1 MSAAPESHPS
11 REELVAFGQGKLD
24 DKAHQ
29 RIEQHLEGC
38 DHCCKFLSG
47 IPIGPIAEALRD
59 SDLDELTRQSEMGDI
74 DQQDDLV
81 GETIKYF
88 GEYELL
94 AEIARGG
101 MGVVFKARQSRLN
114 RIVALKMILDRA
126 FARKSDIK
134 RFHVEAE
141 AAAQLQHP
149 NIVPIYEVGEHSG
162 QHYFS
167 MGFVDGESLSSRIAR
182 DPLPPSDAA
191 RLVELV
197 ATAVQYAHEQGVI
210 HRDLKPANILLDK
223 AGQPYVSD
231 FGLAKRLQVE
241 SSLTTAGQVM
251 GTPGYMPPEQAT
263 GNIELVAESA
273 DVYGLGAILYASLTG
288 RPPFQADNP
297 VDTLSQV
304 VEREPVSPRLLNPS
318 VSRDLETICLK
329 CLEKDR
335 RKRYSSAGNLATE
348 LRRYLDGRP
357 ILARPI
363 GRMARS
369 WRWCCRK
376 PAVAFLVFL
385 LSTSVLAGTAVST
398 YFAIRENERAK
409 NESTLRGIAETRE
422 QEANEAKSTAQQETA
437 RTKVALKDAER
448 SAYFN
453 CITATYLEWQANN
466 PLRARELLNS
476 CPDRFQFWSELHNWE
491 WDYLQ
496 SLCNAEELTLNG
508 HTDWVM
514 SVAFATDGDHLA
526 SCGRDGTV
534 RIWNLAYQQTEFEL
548 AAHEGS
554 TTSVAFQPDS
564 HLLATCGHDGFVRL
578 WNAST
583 GELSQE
589 LGSHD
594 GQGECVTFSSDGRL
608 LASAARD
615 RSINIWDPDS
625 GELLNSFQQPFA
637 HVYRVAFSP
646 DGNKLAAV
654 AGGSP
659 DIGGKVFVF
668 DTKSGEILQTLHGHT
683 SLTTSVGYSSTGEQI
698 AAGSHDGTV
707 RVWDAASGEETLT
720 FQGHEDY
727 ISGLAFSL
735 DGKRIATASSDFQG
749 GGSRGSGEVKIWST
763 GDGRELL
770 TLRGHTERV
779 RQIAFSPDGTQ
790 LATAGY
796 DGTVRVWDSTQQ
808 DQSQRL
814 QLANETI
821 NDVATHPNQPIAVST
836 SRRPQVWDLRSTSET
851 ARFAGHDDFTYRVA
865 FHPEGE
871 LIASCTKRGQVK
883 LWDGQTGEELFSI
896 GGGDAEIEDLCIH
909 PDGKRIVIAL
919 NNQSVQMWNVNT
931 NQVERTIR
939 IVDNDVISLAI
950 DPGGEHLAVGLHNG
964 SLQVL
969 SLANGEFLREL
980 TGHRGSIRRL
990 CFSNHGRWLA
1000 TASLDQTAI
1009 IWEWPSGKPLHT
1021 LRGHT
1026 RNINDLAFNPDDSR
1040 LVTASRDETL
1050 RLWDTVTGDSVLTLR
1065 GHEEGVLSV
1074 DFSADGRSIISGG
1087 YGGLNFWTANPR

>member
-1 MSAAPESHPS
+1 MPTAPESHPS
-11 REELVAFGQGKLD
+11 RRELVAFGQGKLD
-24 DKAHQ
+24 DQAHQ
-29 RIEQHLEGC
+29 RIEQHIEGC
-38 DHCCKFLSG
+38 DQCCQDLSE
-47 IPIGPIAEALRD
+47 IPSGAIAEALRD
-59 SDLDELTRQSEMGDI
+59 SDVDDLTRQAEI
-74 DQQDDLV
+74 RELDQQADQL
-81 GETIKYF
+81 GETISYF

-94 AEIARGG
+94 AEVARGG
-101 MGVVFKARQSRLN
+101 MGIVFKARQSRLN
-114 RIVALKMILDRA
+114 RIVALKMILGRA

-134 RFHVEAE
+134 RFHLEAE

-149 NIVPIYEVGEHSG
+149 HIVPIYEVGEHCG

-197 ATAVQYAHEQGVI
+197 ATAVQYAHERGVI

-231 FGLAKRLQVE
+231 FGLAKQLRVE

-263 GNIELVAESA
+263 GNVDQVTESA
-273 DVYGLGAILYASLTG
+273 DVYGLGAVLYASLTG

-318 VSRDLETICLK
+318 VSKDLETICLK

-335 RKRYSSAGNLATE
+335 RKRYPSAGDLAAE

-357 ILARPI
+357 ILARSI

-369 WRWCCRK
+369 WRWCRRK

-385 LSTSVLAGTAVST
+385 FSTSVLAGTAVST
-398 YFAIRENERAK
+398 YFAFKANERAK
-409 NESTLRGIAETRE
+409 SESALRGIAEQRE
-422 QEANEAKSTAQQETA
+422 QEANEARTTAQQETT

-466 PLRARELLNS
+466 PQRARELLNS
-476 CPDRFQFWSELHNWE
+476 CPERFQFWSELRNWE

-496 SLCNAEELTLNG
+496 SLCNAEDLTLDG

-514 SVAFATDGDHLA
+514 SVAFATNGDLLA
-526 SCGRDGTV
+526 SCSRDGTV
-534 RIWNLAYQQTEFEL
+534 RIWNLGTQQTEFEL
-548 AAHEGS
+548 AAHQGS
-554 TTSVAFQPDS
+554 ATSVAFHPDS
-564 HLLATCGHDGFVRL
+564 HLLATCGQDGLVKL

-583 GELSQE
+583 GELSRE
-589 LGSHD
+589 FGSHD

-615 RSINIWDPDS
+615 QSINIWDPES
-625 GELLNSFQQPFA
+625 GVLLNAFRQPFA
-637 HVYRVAFSP
+637 HVYRLAFSP
-646 DGNKLAAV
+646 GGNKLAAV

-668 DTKSGEILQTLHGHT
+668 DTESGEILQTLEGHT
-683 SLTTSVGYSSTGEQI
+683 SLTTSVGYSSTGTQI
-698 AAGSHDGTV
+698 AAGSYDGTV
-707 RVWDAASGEETLT
+707 RVWDVTSGEETLT
-720 FQGHEDY
+720 FQGHKDY
-727 ISGLAFSL
+727 ISALAFSP
-735 DGKRIATASSDFQG
+735 DGQRIATASSDFQG
-749 GGSRGSGEVKIWST
+749 GGSRGSGEVKIWSAV
-763 GDGRELL
+763 DGRELL

-779 RQIAFSPDGTQ
+779 RQIAFSADGVR

-796 DGTVRVWDSTQQ
+796 DGTVRVWNSNRQ

-814 QLANETI
+814 QLASETI
-821 NDVATHPNQPIAVST
+821 SDVAAHPARPLAVST
-836 SRRPQVWDLRSTSET
+836 SRRPRVWDLPSTTE
-851 ARFAGHDDFTYRVA
+851 AAHFAGHDNFTYRVA

-871 LIASCTKRGQVK
+871 LIASCTKQGQLK
-883 LWDGQTGEELFSI
+883 LWNWQTGEELFSI
-896 GGGDAEIEDLCIH
+896 HGGNAEIEDLCIH

-919 NNQSVQMWNVNT
+919 DNQSLQIWNVDT
-931 NQVERTIR
+931 HQVERTIK
-939 IVDNDVISLAI
+939 IVGHDLISLAI
-950 DPGGEHLAVGLHNG
+950 DPGGEYLAVGLRNG
-964 SLQVL
+964 SVQVF
-969 SLANGEFLREL
+969 SVANGGMLREL
-980 TGHRGSIRRL
+980 AGHQSAIRRL
-990 CFSNHGRWLA
+990 SFSHHGRWLA

-1009 IWEWPSGKPLHT
+1009 IWEWPAGLPLHT

-1026 RNINDLAFNPDDSR
+1026 RNLNDLAFSPDDSR

-1050 RLWDTVTGDSVLTLR
+1050 RLWDTLTGDSVLTLR

-1074 DFSADGRSIISGG
+1074 DFSADGLSIISGG
-1087 YGGLNFWTANPR
+1087 YGGLNFWAANPR